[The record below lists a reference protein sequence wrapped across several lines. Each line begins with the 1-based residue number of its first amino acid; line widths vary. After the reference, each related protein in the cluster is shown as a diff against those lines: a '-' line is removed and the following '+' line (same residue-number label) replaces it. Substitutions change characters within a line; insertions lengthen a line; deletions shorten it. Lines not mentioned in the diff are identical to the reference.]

1 MTHRSRLGRISIDC
15 RTDDLA
21 GAAQYWSAM
30 LGHAVTGTEP
40 NYVKLE
46 REDGMSI
53 EVQSVDHDP
62 RVHLDIETDDVPA
75 EVARL
80 ERLGA
85 RVVAP
90 IKEWV
95 VMQAPTG
102 HRFCVVP
109 VDGPEFETQSTV
121 WEDQV

>member
-1 MTHRSRLGRISIDC
+1 MAHRSRLGGISVDC

-21 GAAQYWSAM
+21 GAAAYWSEM
-30 LGHAVTGTEP
+30 LGRAVTGSEP
-40 NYVKLE
+40 NYLKLE
-46 REDGMSI
+46 PEPGMSI
-53 EVQSVDHDP
+53 EVQAVAHDP
-62 RVHLDIETDDVPA
+62 RVHLDIETNDVAA

-85 RVVAP
+85 TVVAP
-90 IKEWV
+90 VKDWV

-109 VDGPEFETQSTV
+109 ADGPEFEALSTV
-121 WEDQV
+121 WED